1 MDLPILGIAVRAT
14 VKIGGAQAGCRDAFT
29 LADVSDTVKRLEA
42 EGLVLE
48 DVRVAMS
55 VVAPRPVRARK
66 AEEAVKG
73 KTISEKVLEEFG
85 EIAASE
91 SKPRDSFRGE
101 AWYRRDMV
109 KVLTKRALLKSIER
123 MTGASSMVVPSRL
136 W

>member
-1 MDLPILGIAVRAT
+1 
-14 VKIGGAQAGCRDAFT
+14 
-29 LADVSDTVKRLEA
+29 
-42 EGLVLE
+42 LVLE
-48 DVRVAMS
+48 DGRVDMS
-55 VVAPRPVRARK
+55 VVAPRPSHARK

-73 KTISEKVLEEFG
+73 RMIAEKVLEELG

-91 SKPRDSFRGE
+91 SKPRDSIRGE